1 MSDRSAGHDSPAIH
15 LLIVEKHSSIRAGL
29 CALIEAWGW
38 RDIMVETADGF
49 AGASQSLAAQW
60 PSLVLL
66 DMELPDN
73 ASSSLLQRIKAHQPS
88 TPVIAWM
95 LYSTN
100 RIAAL
105 EAGADICLDKG
116 APAWALKQAIIDLV
130 LTEALSAETEE
141 C

>member
-15 LLIVEKHSSIRAGL
+15 LLIVEKHPSIRAGL

-38 RDIMVETADGF
+38 RDIVVETADGF

-95 LYSTN
+95 LYSTSQE
-100 RIAAL
+100 ATL
-105 EAGADICLDKG
+105 GAGADVYLDKG
-116 APAWALKQAIIDLV
+116 APAWMLKQTIIKFV
-130 LTEALSAETEE
+130 QSSAFKAED
-141 C
+141 